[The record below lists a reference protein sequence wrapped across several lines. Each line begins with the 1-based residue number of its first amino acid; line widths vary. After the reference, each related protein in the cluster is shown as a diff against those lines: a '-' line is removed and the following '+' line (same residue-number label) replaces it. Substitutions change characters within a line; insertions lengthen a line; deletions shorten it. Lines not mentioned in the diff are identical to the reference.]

1 MFATDFCPGPTNQKS
16 VPGPWHEAVAMPPA
30 AVCSASKPCA
40 MDPPAWI
47 ITPPR
52 AGPVGTAEPD
62 ARLGPRVRPRP
73 RAGAGGTFTSASW
86 PGRVRTCSGDGVVAE
101 PTGDSRAILA
111 WPVPVEAAASA
122 IPDAVAPNEPGAG
135 QARTAAV
142 TAARAAAGVR
152 GLARAA
158 G

>member
-1 MFATDFCPGPTNQKS
+1 MFATAFCPGPTNQKL
-16 VPGPWHEAVAMPPA
+16 VPGAWHDAVAIPPA

-40 MDPPAWI
+40 MDPLAWI

-52 AGPVGTAEPD
+52 AEPVGTPEPGG
-62 ARLGPRVRPRP
+62 RLGPRVRPRASP
-73 RAGAGGTFTSASW
+73 GAAGTFTSASF
-86 PGRVRTCSGDGVVAE
+86 PGCLRTCSAAGAAAE

-111 WPVPVEAAASA
+111 SPVPVEAAASA
-122 IPDAVAPNEPGAG
+122 TPDAVAPDEPGAG